1 MYPKVIWHSLE
12 IQGKEVKD
20 KPDLLK
26 RVRSDVQKLS
36 DSEESVPQDYL
47 QTAYRKAE

>member
-1 MYPKVIWHSLE
+1 MPKGDVASLE

-26 RVRSDVQKLS
+26 RLFSNVQKLS
-36 DSEESVPQDYL
+36 GSIESVPQQYL
-47 QTAYRKAE
+47 